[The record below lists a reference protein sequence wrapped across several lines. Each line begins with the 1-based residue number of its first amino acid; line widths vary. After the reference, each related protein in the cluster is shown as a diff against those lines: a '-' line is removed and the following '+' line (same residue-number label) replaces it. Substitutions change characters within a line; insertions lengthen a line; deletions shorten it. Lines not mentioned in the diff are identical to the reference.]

1 MENPGP
7 CRWAP
12 WLAGVCAVVVS
23 IAGGAAR
30 AQGDRDTQEISR
42 YVLTEAG
49 LAKYSAATNNLSKLG
64 KSVQSG
70 CDDKDDESPSSLDK
84 FVAKVDAN
92 PAAKAAI
99 QSAGMTTREYMV
111 FSMSLLQTGIAAWGL
126 EQPGGKLP
134 PSVSKANVDFYK
146 AHKAAIEKLSAASK
160 DKCDDSG
167 DDRNSGDDRDSEQ

>member
-1 MENPGP
+1 MENRGP
-7 CRWAP
+7 RRWAP
-12 WLAGVCAVVVS
+12 WLAGACAVVVS
-23 IAGGAAR
+23 IAGGPVR

-49 LAKYSAATNNLSKLG
+49 LAKYSAATRNLNRLG
-64 KSVQSG
+64 KSAPAN
-70 CDDKDDESPSSLDK
+70 CEDKDDESPSSLDK

-99 QSAGMTTREYMV
+99 QGAGMTTREYMV
-111 FSMSLLQTGIAAWGL
+111 FSMSPLQTGLAAWAL

-134 PSVSKANVDFYK
+134 PGVSNANVDFYK
-146 AHKAAIEKLSAASK
+146 AHKAALEKLGAGSK

-167 DDRNSGDDRDSEQ
+167 DDRDSGDARDSEQ